1 MTELPDSDQRHNQHA
16 HPPPAAPRGMP
27 SRRVCVI
34 GGLTVATLA
43 FLGLLY
49 WLWIGSEKLSGVS
62 PDTLATSQSSQQHP
76 EPTTAAKAQQKT
88 VTSPGVIVSP
98 RKQQMMGVETAPVQF
113 RTLTRSIR
121 TVGLVEVDERRV
133 EHVHT
138 KLKGW
143 IEKLYVKFTGEEVQK
158 DQKLFEIYSPELVA
172 TQEEYLLALKAV
184 RSLGDSEFPQVAS
197 ASKRV
202 LQSTQERFAL
212 WDITPNH
219 IRDLEESGKVLR
231 TLPLHAP
238 MSGYVLMM
246 HIRTG
251 MYVTPEM
258 DLYTLADLSRVWVL
272 ADLYEYEIQ
281 EVELGQE
288 ATITLPYFSGE
299 IFKGKV
305 TYIYPVLEPKTRT
318 VKVRYELAN
327 PKWKLK
333 PQMFANVEM
342 KIPLGKR
349 LVVPSTALLDSGTEQ
364 LVFIDKGEGL
374 FEPRRVKTGV
384 RTRDWLEITKGLK
397 QNETVVTY
405 GNFLIDSESSLKA
418 ATGMMHGKHEQNNP
432 KGTDSSS
439 QTPDSAH

>member
-1 MTELPDSDQRHNQHA
+1 MPDRSDTAQQHNQNP
-16 HPPPAAPRGMP
+16 HPPPAKPTGTP
-27 SRRVCVI
+27 SRRMWVI
-34 GGLTVATLA
+34 GGLIVAAVAL
-43 FLGLLY
+43 LGLLY
-49 WLWIGSEKLSGVS
+49 WLGKGGEGPMSGLTEIVGSS
-62 PDTLATSQSSQQHP
+62 A
-76 EPTTAAKAQQKT
+76 PTTQRDTPAPSTNGPRNAMS
-88 VTSPGVIVSP
+88 SPGIMVSP
-98 RKQQMMGVETAPVQF
+98 RKQQMIGVETEQVRV
-113 RTLTRSIR
+113 RTLTRTIR
-121 TVGLVEVDERRV
+121 TVGLVEVDERLL

-143 IEKLYVKFTGEEVQK
+143 IEKLYVKFTGEKVRK

-184 RSLGDSEFPQVAS
+184 RALGASEFPQVAN

-202 LQSTQERFAL
+202 LQSTRERFAL

-219 IRDLEESGKVLR
+219 IRDLEKSGMVLR

-238 MSGYVLMM
+238 MSGYVLKM
-246 HIRTG
+246 HVRDG

-258 DLYTLADLSRVWVL
+258 EVYTLADLSRVWVL

-281 EVELGQE
+281 DVELGQE

-299 IFKGKV
+299 VFEGKV

-318 VKVRYELAN
+318 VKVRYELPN

-342 KIPLGKR
+342 KIPLGER
-349 LVVPSTALLDSGTEQ
+349 LVVPNTAVLDSGTEQ
-364 LVFIDKGEGL
+364 LVFVDTGEGM
-374 FEPRRVKTGV
+374 FDPRPVKTGI
-384 RTRDWLEITKGLK
+384 RTRDWYEIIEGLEPDE
-397 QNETVVTY
+397 QVVTY

-418 ATGMMHGKHEQNNP
+418 ATGMMHGGHEKKP
-432 KGTDSSS
+432 SKEPTSSS
-439 QTPDSAH
+439 QMSRGEK